1 MKLEFEGR
9 TIHDVIRQMEHML
22 LDISLR
28 KNNQDAVSE
37 KHEPPAPESTAA
49 AQGPGPGPVPKD
61 NVPVDKA
68 GEKPGDKPGETPGQ
82 ARARKMR
89 EAKNAKAAQAPPA
102 PAPKP
107 EEPPQPEDP
116 TADDPA
122 EIIKLRQETI
132 EALQAAYAD
141 GHQKEVFELLSR
153 FGNGAKSFR
162 ELPPKAFRPIREA
175 IDKGALT

>member
-1 MKLEFEGR
+1 M
-9 TIHDVIRQMEHML
+9 
-22 LDISLR
+22 
-28 KNNQDAVSE
+28 
-37 KHEPPAPESTAA
+37 
-49 AQGPGPGPVPKD
+49 
-61 NVPVDKA
+61 DKA
-68 GEKPGDKPGETPGQ
+68 GEKPGEKPGETPGQ

-89 EAKNAKAAQAPPA
+89 EAKNAKAAAAPA

-107 EEPPQPEDP
+107 EEPQPEDP
-116 TADDPA
+116 TAGDPA

-132 EALQAAYAD
+132 EALQAAYAN

-162 ELPPKAFRPIREA
+162 ELPPEAFRPIREA